1 MTKTIEKYVF
11 PVCCGTKDGESD
23 GCGVLVGDLFVT
35 AGHVIEHA
43 VVAHVYIDHVDYELR
58 KEDAVYY
65 SFDDK
70 ESLDTNASD
79 IAVFMLEGVEPSP
92 LTLAEDLPSIGDDLI
107 SVSYL
112 HYAKKNANATSIFD
126 ANIEVYE
133 KLVCNAKV
141 TEISENFFASEMEV
155 QLKPGSS
162 GSPVLAG
169 NKVIG
174 ILHGGKDSQCVFQST
189 ESLVRLMK
197 KVITDNSEKQES
209 KVAMMSRRIEEICKK
224 HGWECKE
231 RKPDPQ
237 VFTALF

>member
-58 KEDAVYY
+58 KENAVYY

-70 ESLDTNASD
+70 AILDTNESD
-79 IAVFMLEGVEPSP
+79 IAVFKLEGVSPSP
-92 LTLAEDLPSIGDDLI
+92 LTLAEELPSIGDDLI

-112 HYAKKNANATSIFD
+112 HYAKKNINATSIFD
-126 ANIEVYE
+126 ATIEIYE
-133 KLVCNAKV
+133 KLTCDAKV
-141 TEISENFFASEMEV
+141 TEISGNFFACEMEV

-174 ILHGGKDSQCVFQST
+174 ILHGGYESQCVFQST
-189 ESLVRLMK
+189 GSIVK
-197 KVITDNSEKQES
+197 NIYK
-209 KVAMMSRRIEEICKK
+209 
-224 HGWECKE
+224 
-231 RKPDPQ
+231 
-237 VFTALF
+237 